1 MDEGQYNRNKRLF
14 FIHGVNEEEKN
25 AIRYLV
31 QINYPGLLDNGY
43 VEWETLH
50 NNRHRRAG
58 GFATNIA
65 EEIVEQYNK
74 IHEFKKNEERCI
86 RINNM
91 GQWNTN
97 PGSIIQH
104 ITNDVEIK
112 KTDIHFDIPE
122 VQELFGEHQLVY
134 TPYPKT
140 DWELKYKQEYFSFS
154 KNIEKCNANNNSKTK
169 YIVAP
174 WRHNDNDPNE
184 PMSKWNLLLN
194 QSIATIAVNSN
205 PDTINMRIVLP
216 DNYVDILA
224 STPFNNANHQ
234 KMRAVLLL
242 KYVNNNECEDRLPE
256 SGFIP
261 LFVFHWGEF
270 ANTNAPI
277 SNRKTESHT
286 LWNYRALMVDWGDW
300 SKRMTITFYELRDVM
315 AHLASKEENEK
326 WYMYKYNNNQNN
338 EPSSS
343 LIHLFVSKNKLEHAN
358 LEQQCFDWTE
368 GKKGIKLTNEQD
380 CKYEG
385 DDSDFKRIGDIKELL
400 KRELLDQKPDTLYK
414 ISESKFEGNISKKYL
429 EQESLTYI
437 SPNVRCPSYIFGI
450 YGLKKNNTVSDRS
463 THQASAYGN
472 WKKNG
477 FYKEYGFHPLEI
489 LKTVV
494 DISDIVPEEEKKNYA
509 GGSTIVSSWIGIG
522 FGVCSLFAMAI
533 LGSIK

>member
-14 FIHGVNEEEKN
+14 FMHGVNEEEKN

-65 EEIVEQYNK
+65 EEIVKQYNN
-74 IHEFKKNEERCI
+74 IHESKKNEKRCI
-86 RINNM
+86 RIDNM
-91 GQWNTN
+91 GEWNTN

-104 ITNDVEIK
+104 IKNDVEIK
-112 KTDIHFDIPE
+112 KTDIHCYIPE
-122 VQELFGEHQLVY
+122 VQELFGDHQLVY

-154 KNIEKCNANNNSKTK
+154 KNIEECNVNNNSNPK

-194 QSIATIAVNSN
+194 QSIATIAVNSK

-315 AHLASKEENEK
+315 AHLASKDENEK
-326 WYMYKYNNNQNN
+326 WYMYKYNNNNNQNN

-368 GKKGIKLTNEQD
+368 GKKGIKLTNEQH

-385 DDSDFKRIGDIKELL
+385 DDDDFKRIGDIKELL

-414 ISESKFEGNISKKYL
+414 ISESKFEGNISEKYL
-429 EQESLTYI
+429 KQESLTYI

-450 YGLKKNNTVSDRS
+450 YG
-463 THQASAYGN
+463 
-472 WKKNG
+472 
-477 FYKEYGFHPLEI
+477 
-489 LKTVV
+489 
-494 DISDIVPEEEKKNYA
+494 
-509 GGSTIVSSWIGIG
+509 
-522 FGVCSLFAMAI
+522 
-533 LGSIK
+533 